1 MIDVPV
7 RVKDALRDGRLRKN
21 YVFKIYE
28 IVTGYLFKQKVS
40 NSVSYTVQDTAPIK
54 LVGRTTSPFTIKI
67 TELEITNS
75 YTSVLD
81 AEGTY
86 SYTILSPTVTSV
98 VYVDD
103 LDGAAEV
110 DLYHY
115 SADGE
120 WLQYDT
126 IDNNTLVKE
135 SVKFDERMC
144 SGSKLKFGLC
154 EGSSLE
160 FQYFD
165 HENIN
170 GKRIEALVDVQ
181 YEDEF
186 GEMAWHTIP
195 MGWYTVSQCPMQFS
209 TGIYKVTAYNKLKSE
224 YLDQNVN
231 EYLATVFAGRSSVYF
246 FELREALLD
255 GYEINTGTKKLFD
268 GLNVKLAQR
277 VTGNYY
283 TLQAGEAPFTR
294 YREYWYPGSSGYDYS
309 PSDFGFASLKYTMTM
324 DSTRAYDLSW
334 TRGSVDDFE
343 TNLYDT
349 YLTNLLTPVFGSSNK
364 NAILSAMLSSYGSYI
379 GCYTFFGV
387 VLTKSD
393 GTQEIYSKR
402 AYDNNKYGA
411 VGPISDLFGHLITG
425 YKKLE
430 LYMPISCA
438 LYKQGGSSDGE
449 ISYEMYGRA
458 GKIFCAVGQGML
470 DWDPVGDDD
479 AICSATTGHIEIV
492 QDTTTNTRTYR
503 RFAVNFCSN
512 YCWLYNDSCVTYDE
526 SGERYYDKRYEFLF
540 SDGKSTSVWQNGAPD
555 DPTAYSSSDNAPFAR
570 PIDIEDVFNVI
581 EYEVAGAI
589 DYTVVDPS
597 DLADITTRDAVS
609 AAYELSAC
617 YGRLDRETDLFAPI
631 KLNNSRLLP
640 ANNLYPSV
648 TTYPNGESDM
658 ANKAMYQKL
667 WTDSQ
672 GTQKFR
678 YLYITY
684 KTIENGQEV
693 EKVKQET
700 VNANGTTDYNMT
712 DNWLLKN
719 LVWTDGQ
726 ISSLATYM
734 IAQIKNITWFPF
746 EMWCAG
752 LPYLET
758 GDELEITNSEG
769 THTSYILQRQLNGI
783 QNLQDTFIDGEL
795 DIF

>member
-54 LVGRTTSPFTIKI
+54 LVGRTTSPFTVKI
-67 TELEITNS
+67 TELETTNS

-86 SYTILSPTVTSV
+86 SYTIPSPTVTSV

-103 LDGAAEV
+103 LDGATEV

-126 IDNNTLVKE
+126 IDNDTLVKE

-160 FQYFD
+160 FQYFN

-209 TGIYKVTAYNKLKSE
+209 TGIYKVTAYNKLKSD
-224 YLDQNVN
+224 YLDQNAN
-231 EYLATVFAGRSSVYF
+231 DYLANVFAGRSSVYF

-255 GYEINTGTKKLFD
+255 GYEINTGTKMLFD
-268 GLNVKLAQR
+268 GINIQYAYR

-283 TLQAGEAPFTR
+283 TLQAGAAPFER
-294 YREYWYPGSSGYDYS
+294 YRSYWPSYDSNYDWS
-309 PSDFGFASLKYTMTM
+309 PSDFGVASIKYSMTM
-324 DSTRAYDLSW
+324 DPTRAYDLSW
-334 TRGSVDDFE
+334 AHGSIDDFE
-343 TNLYDT
+343 TSLYDT
-349 YLTNLLTPVFGSSNK
+349 YLTDLLTPVFGSSNK

-379 GCYTFFGV
+379 GCYTFFGA

-393 GTQEIYSKR
+393 NTQEIYSKR

-438 LYKQGGSSDGE
+438 LFPQNGGAEG
-449 ISYEMYGRA
+449 YLNGEMYGRA
-458 GKIFCAVGQGML
+458 GKTFLAVGQGVS
-470 DWDPVGDDD
+470 DWYPVGDDD
-479 AICSATTGHIEIV
+479 AACGAMGGHIEIV
-492 QDTTTNTRTYR
+492 QDNTTHTRIYR
-503 RFAVNFCSN
+503 NFRVGFCAN
-512 YCWLYNDSCVTYDE
+512 YCWLYNDSCVTYD
-526 SGERYYDKRYEFLF
+526 GLGVRYYDKRYEFLF
-540 SDGKSTSVWQNGAPD
+540 PDGKSTSVWQNGAPD
-555 DPTAYSSSDNAPFAR
+555 DPTAYSPSDDAPFAR
-570 PIDIEDVFNVI
+570 PIDIEDVFNVV

-597 DLADITTRDAVS
+597 DLADITARDAVS

-640 ANNLYPSV
+640 ANNLYPSN
-648 TTYPNGESDM
+648 TRYPGGESDR

-672 GTQKFR
+672 GMQKFR

-693 EKVKQET
+693 EKVAQKT
-700 VNANGTTDYNMT
+700 VNADGTTDYNMS

-719 LVWTDGQ
+719 LVWTANQ
-726 ISSLATYM
+726 INTLATSM
-734 IAQIKNITWFPF
+734 VTMRKDISWFPVV
-746 EMWCAG
+746 MWCAG